1 MHEHQHRRRGLP
13 VMQAAATSPPA
24 APALTGPPAPDA
36 ERITFPVTGMHCAS
50 CQARVQQALERAPG
64 VRGATVNLMTEQ
76 ATVAYDPA
84 ATTPEELLET
94 VRSTGYGAELPSAD
108 RSAFEE
114 QEAQDRSR
122 EAEYRRL
129 RFRSLVSLGIGAVAM
144 LLSMPLMGAGLHG
157 ATDPVMNWVMQTLEP
172 TLRGVMPWL
181 YAIPHGALRWALL
194 GLTLLVM
201 AWAGRHFYANAW
213 AAFRHHSATMDTL
226 VAVGTGAAF
235 LFSAAVTLAPGWFAA
250 RGVAPDVY
258 YEAVIIIVALVLLG
272 NAFEARAKR
281 RTAEALRGLAAL
293 QPLEATV
300 VRDGREATVPLTSVR
315 RGDTILV
322 RPGERMPVDGEVLS
336 GTSAVDESVLTG
348 ESLPVD
354 KTPGS
359 RVSSGTL
366 NQAGALRIRATA
378 LGADSALGRI
388 VTLMREAQGSRAPIQ
403 GLADRISGVFV
414 PVVVSIAIATFV
426 AWTLL
431 GGDPVRAL
439 TAAVAVLI
447 IACPCAMGLAVPTAV
462 MVATGR
468 GAELGVLIKGGEPL
482 QRAADVDTVILDK
495 TGTLTEG
502 RPRVT
507 EAALDDEAAR
517 LAAGLERG
525 SEHPL
530 ARAIVAWA
538 EERGLDLPAPDRFEA
553 RAGFGAVG
561 VVAGRQVL
569 VGSARLLEAEGV
581 SPGAG
586 PGAAERFAASGAT
599 PVLVA
604 VDGEV
609 RGAIALA
616 DRLKP
621 TSRAAVARLHR
632 LGLRVAMLTGD
643 RRGAAEAIAREAGID
658 AVEAEVLPEGK
669 LAYVTRLQAE
679 GRVVAM
685 VGDGVNDAPALAR
698 ADVGVAMGAGADVAA
713 DAADVTLL
721 RDDLHALADAL
732 GLARRTMGTMRQ
744 NLFWA
749 FIYNVIGIP
758 VAAGV
763 LYPALGLL
771 LSPVLASAA
780 MAFSSV
786 SVVTNSLRLRGFQ
799 GGMR

>member
-1 MHEHQHRRRGLP
+1 MEA
-13 VMQAAATSPPA
+13 VATA
-24 APALTGPPAPDA
+24 PPAPPA
-36 ERITFPVTGMHCAS
+36 PTAPNAQRITFPVTGMHCAS
-50 CQARVQQALERAPG
+50 CQARVQQALQQAPG
-64 VRGATVNLMTEQ
+64 VSDATVNLMTEQ
-76 ATVAYDPA
+76 ATVAFDPA
-84 ATTPEELLET
+84 AVSPEALVET
-94 VRSTGYGAELPSAD
+94 VRSTGYEAELPSAE

-122 EAEYRRL
+122 EEEYHRL
-129 RFRSLVSLGIGAVAM
+129 RFRSLVSLGIGVVAM
-144 LLSMPLMGAGLHG
+144 LLSMPLMGAGPYG
-157 ATDPVMNWVMQTLEP
+157 ATDPVMNWVMHSLEP
-172 TLRGVMPWL
+172 TLRSVMPWL
-181 YAIPHGALRWALL
+181 YAIPHDALRWSLL
-194 GLTLLVM
+194 GLTLVVM
-201 AWAGRHFYANAW
+201 VWAGRHFYVNAW

-293 QPLEATV
+293 QPAEATV
-300 VRDGREATVPLTSVR
+300 VRDGREVAVPLAQVR

-348 ESLPVD
+348 ESIPVD
-354 KTPGS
+354 KEPGS
-359 RVSSGTL
+359 RVSTGTL
-366 NQAGALRIRATA
+366 NQSGAIRIRATA

-403 GLADRISGVFV
+403 GLADRISAVFV

-426 AWTLL
+426 AWTII
-431 GGDPVRAL
+431 GDDPLRAL

-482 QRAADVDTVILDK
+482 QRAADVDLVVLDK

-502 RPRVT
+502 KPRVT
-507 EAALDDEAAR
+507 DAEIDDEAAR
-517 LAAGLERG
+517 LTAGLERG

-530 ARAIVAWA
+530 ARAIVGWA
-538 EERGLDLPAPDRFEA
+538 EERGLDLPEPESFEA

-561 VVAGRQVL
+561 EVAGRRVL
-569 VGSARLLEAEGV
+569 VGTAKLLESEGV
-581 SPGAG
+581 APGEALE
-586 PGAAERFAASGAT
+586 AAERFAAAGAT

-604 VDGEV
+604 VDGKA

-621 TSRAAVARLHR
+621 TSRAAVERLHR

-658 AVEAEVLPEGK
+658 AVEAEVLPAGK
-669 LAYVTRLQAE
+669 VDFVKRAQVE

-685 VGDGVNDAPALAR
+685 VGDGVNDAPALAQ

-713 DAADVTLL
+713 DAADITLL

-732 GLARRTMGTMRQ
+732 GLSRRTMGTMRQ

-763 LYPALGLL
+763 LYPAFGLL
-771 LSPVLASAA
+771 LSPILASAA

-799 GGMR
+799 GGTR